1 VTTSRD
7 EHWRQGLVRGSRK
20 TPLAEARAERTMRSR
35 ALHRVGEVTAH
46 AVAGLVVAAVV
57 VAWLAAGIA
66 AGFPTWWQAVLYS
79 VSSSVTLVMVFALQ
93 HTQSRQQSAV
103 QRKLDEVLLALPRA
117 NDGLVAVEEAP
128 DEELGALAD
137 KNLVERRRAIDGQES

>member
-1 VTTSRD
+1 MPSEED
-7 EHWRQGLVRGSRK
+7 GHWREGLVRGRRR
-20 TPLAEARAERTMRSR
+20 TLLAEARAERTMRSR

-46 AVAGLVVAAVV
+46 AVTGLVVAIIVV
-57 VAWLAAGIA
+57 SWLVVGIA
-66 AGFPTWWQAVLYS
+66 NEFPTWWQAVLYS

-103 QRKLDEVLLALPRA
+103 QRKLDELLLAQPSA
-117 NDGLVAVEEAP
+117 NEGLVAVEEAP

-137 KNLVERRRAIDGQES
+137 KNLVERKRAHDRSDD